1 MNNMNSRMSDSYCI
15 LLFRSLTN
23 NTNTYTVL
31 FSIRYLA
38 STFTIKILSSRL
50 HICPS
55 FSFITTSGPFT
66 TPLSCLSNTSSTGY
80 CKTEPIILAVPH
92 YSWKKK
98 SQIKSISYLMYKEI
112 RTLHL
117 VCKNWFPS
125 FRNQTL
131 KEKNS
136 NILPLFTGLG

>member
-1 MNNMNSRMSDSYCI
+1 MGCASDCKGKNNWKTKSLTSVYALYQCNMDCEKTRHMNNMNSRMSDSYCI

-23 NTNTYTVL
+23 STNTYTVL

-50 HICPS
+50 NICPS

-80 CKTEPIILAVPH
+80 CKTEQTILAVPH
-92 YSWKKK
+92 YSWKK
-98 SQIKSISYLMYKEI
+98 L
-112 RTLHL
+112 
-117 VCKNWFPS
+117 
-125 FRNQTL
+125 
-131 KEKNS
+131 
-136 NILPLFTGLG
+136 